1 MHPYQKPLVDN
12 RQGRAGTRALPSPSN
27 PNTDRPPHQPQ
38 QQAGRSH
45 TGRQGRADASSAN
58 HRRFPPHPCR
68 QPPQLTGSTPVPT
81 GSRLAGRDQT
91 RSSRCPPTAPPSAPI
106 AAGLGPPGTASGG
119 RPRPLLAIAERSAVR
134 RRPSISRRLQSHSAA
149 RETVEHLCACQLRGA
164 RPCATRSS
172 WTSLHRVRLSST
184 DCCGAAGSSAASE
197 MSSAAA
203 LAACLSSRSF
213 CTRS

>member
-91 RSSRCPPTAPPSAPI
+91 RSSRCPPTAPVGDASLQYAQT
-106 AAGLGPPGTASGG
+106 GSCPP
-119 RPRPLLAIAERSAVR
+119 
-134 RRPSISRRLQSHSAA
+134 
-149 RETVEHLCACQLRGA
+149 CACQLRGA

>member
-45 TGRQGRADASSAN
+45 TGRQGRTDASSAN

-91 RSSRCPPTAPPSAPI
+91 RSSRCPPTTPQRPYRR
-106 AAGLGPPGTASGG
+106 
-119 RPRPLLAIAERSAVR
+119 RPRPPWGCLRGAPAPARRQLLAAAERLAVR
-134 RRPSISRRLQSHSAA
+134 
-149 RETVEHLCACQLRGA
+149 RETVEHRQPHTPCLRTA
-164 RPCATRSS
+164 EA
-172 WTSLHRVRLSST
+172 LVRLVRS
-184 DCCGAAGSSAASE
+184 GRR
-197 MSSAAA
+197 
-203 LAACLSSRSF
+203 LSDQLPLPVPQRL
-213 CTRS
+213 RHLRL